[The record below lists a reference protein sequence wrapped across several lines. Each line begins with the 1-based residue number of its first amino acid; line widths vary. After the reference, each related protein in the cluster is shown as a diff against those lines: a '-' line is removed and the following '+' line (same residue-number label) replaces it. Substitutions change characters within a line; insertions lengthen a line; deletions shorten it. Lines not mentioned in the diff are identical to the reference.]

1 MKEKKANMIT
11 LDPKKI
17 KKFQISR
24 MYKDSNL
31 HSIYIEVDLGDI
43 NLEPP
48 KKESKKRT
56 IKKKGPFFVAHG
68 VKA

>member
-1 MKEKKANMIT
+1 MKGKKEKMIS

-17 KKFQISR
+17 KKFEISR

-31 HSIYIEVDLGDI
+31 HSIYIEVDLGDL

-48 KKESKKRT
+48 KNKAKKT
-56 IKKKGPFFVAHG
+56 IKKKGRFFEAHG
-68 VKA
+68 TKE